1 MTGLASSTYYYRP
14 TATRGAGQR
23 RDARLREQIEAIQA
37 EFPSYGYRRVHEE
50 LVRRG
55 RKINAKRIRRVMAKF
70 GLRPVIWRTFL
81 GTTDSKHTL
90 PIFPNL
96 LRNQTLQ
103 GPNQAWASDITY
115 IRLRTGFV
123 FLAAIL
129 DIYTRKVIG
138 WSIAKRIDNELC
150 ITALKMALE
159 NRTPVV
165 GCIHHSDRGSQYASK
180 NYVLLL
186 RDRGLAVSMSR
197 KGNPYDNAFI
207 ESFFK
212 TLKAEEVHL
221 ADYETFQ
228 DVIERLPYFIEEVY
242 NQKRLH
248 SAIGYVSPNEFE
260 RHLKNIKRVD
270 RPPLNL

>member
-14 TATRGAGQR
+14 TALSARQR

-37 EFPSYGYRRVHEE
+37 EFPAYGYRRVQEE
-50 LVRRG
+50 LGRRG
-55 RKINAKRIRRVMAKF
+55 HPINSKRIRRVMAKF
-70 GLRPVIWRTFL
+70 GLRPVIWRPFL
-81 GTTDSKHTL
+81 VTTDSKHRS

-96 LRNQTLQ
+96 LHNQTLQ
-103 GPNQAWASDITY
+103 GPNQAWAADITY
-115 IRLRTGFV
+115 IRIRTGFV

-129 DIYTRKVIG
+129 DIYTRKIIG
-138 WSIAKRIDNELC
+138 WSLAKRIDNQLC
-150 ITALKMALE
+150 LTALKMALE

-180 NYVLLL
+180 DYVQLLQ
-186 RDRGLAVSMSR
+186 DRGLAVSMSR

-221 ADYETFQ
+221 ADYESFQ
-228 DVIERLPYFIEEVY
+228 DVLERLPYFIEEVY

-248 SAIGYVSPNEFE
+248 SALGYTPPNEFE
-260 RHLKNIKRVD
+260 CNLNNIKPVD
-270 RPPLNL
+270 RPPLYL

>member
-1 MTGLASSTYYYRP
+1 MS
-14 TATRGAGQR
+14 
-23 RDARLREQIEAIQA
+23 
-37 EFPSYGYRRVHEE
+37 
-50 LVRRG
+50 
-55 RKINAKRIRRVMAKF
+55 KF
-70 GLRPVIWRTFL
+70 GLRPVVWRSFVA
-81 GTTDSKHTL
+81 TTDSRHPYRT
-90 PIFPNL
+90 FPNL
-96 LRNQTLQ
+96 LRNQILQ
-103 GPNQAWASDITY
+103 GPNQAWAADITY
-115 IRLRTGFV
+115 IRIRTGFV

-150 ITALKMALE
+150 ITALRMALE

-165 GCIHHSDRGSQYASK
+165 GCIHHSDRGSQYASQA
-180 NYVLLL
+180 YVQLLQ
-186 RDRGLAVSMSR
+186 DRGLIISMSR

-212 TLKAEEVHL
+212 TLKAEEIHL

-260 RHLKNIKRVD
+260 QTLMNTKPVD
-270 RPPLNL
+270 RPPLTL

>member
-1 MTGLASSTYYYRP
+1 VTDLASSTFYYRP
-14 TATRGAGQR
+14 AASRRPSQR
-23 RDARLREQIEAIQA
+23 RDARLRAQIEAIQA
-37 EFPSYGYRRVHEE
+37 EFPSYGYRRIHEE

-55 RKINAKRIRRVMAKF
+55 HQINSKRIRRVMAKF
-70 GLRPVIWRTFL
+70 GLRPVTWRSFL
-81 GTTDSKHTL
+81 GTTDSRHTL

-96 LRNQTLQ
+96 LQNQTLQ
-103 GPNQAWASDITY
+103 GPNEAWASDITY
-115 IRLRTGFV
+115 IRIRTGFV

-129 DIYTRKVIG
+129 DIYTRKIIG

-150 ITALKMALE
+150 LTALKMALE

-180 NYVLLL
+180 DYVQLLK
-186 RDRGLAVSMSR
+186 DRGLAISMSR

-221 ADYETFQ
+221 ADYESFQ
-228 DVIERLPYFIEEVY
+228 DVIETLPYFIEEVY

-248 SAIGYVSPNEFE
+248 SAIGYLPPNEFE
-260 RHLKNIKRVD
+260 RDLKNIKPVD